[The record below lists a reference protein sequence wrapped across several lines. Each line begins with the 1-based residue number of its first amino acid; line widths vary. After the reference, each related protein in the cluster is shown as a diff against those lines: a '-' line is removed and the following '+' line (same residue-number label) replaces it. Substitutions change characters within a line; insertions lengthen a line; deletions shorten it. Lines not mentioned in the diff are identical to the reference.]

1 VFYGHNI
8 SAFLLFGAFSMLF
21 NLRRSNSPTSPL
33 SLLLVGLLLGYSVLT
48 EYPTLLVAAILF
60 FYTLYVLWRKH
71 EITKIV
77 WLILSAGVCAGVLL
91 LYNKTLFGS
100 PFDLGYNHSELWA
113 KQHSSGL
120 VSLTYPHLDALWG
133 ITFGVFRGLFFY
145 SPITLLAVAGFWF
158 WFRSKKYRAEFW
170 ATITSLISFA
180 LFNASSVMW
189 WGGWGIGPRYLLPA
203 LPFAA
208 IAVAFALDASRALR
222 RIGVVLALWS
232 LVVTWGVTLAEQ
244 SFPPDTMFNPLFEY
258 ALPNWMNGNIARNI
272 GTLLGFKG
280 AFSLIPLGFGLIVL
294 FLAWRKT
301 NRNSSQSPFSESSSN
316 ISIHRDLTWIQ
327 R

>member
-1 VFYGHNI
+1 
-8 SAFLLFGAFSMLF
+8 
-21 NLRRSNSPTSPL
+21 
-33 SLLLVGLLLGYSVLT
+33 
-48 EYPTLLVAAILF
+48 
-60 FYTLYVLWRKH
+60 
-71 EITKIV
+71 
-77 WLILSAGVCAGVLL
+77 
-91 LYNKTLFGS
+91 
-100 PFDLGYNHSELWA
+100 
-113 KQHSSGL
+113 
-120 VSLTYPHLDALWG
+120 
-133 ITFGVFRGLFFY
+133 
-145 SPITLLAVAGFWF
+145 
-158 WFRSKKYRAEFW
+158 
-170 ATITSLISFA
+170 
-180 LFNASSVMW
+180 MW

-208 IAVAFALDASRALR
+208 IAVAVALDASRALR
-222 RIGVVLALWS
+222 RIGVVFALWS

-258 ALPNWMNGNIARNI
+258 ALPNWMNGNIARNF

-301 NRNSSQSPFSESSSN
+301 NRNSSQSPFPESSSN